1 MTITHLQVKQ
11 LYKELL
17 KYGCSL
23 KLTDK
28 NYYKSRIKQ
37 EFLDNRQLVKP
48 NEIQFF
54 YDVSLQSVYTL
65 VKYFKH
71 LDPIIITILIC
82 LNCTY
87 LDNLKY
93 SV

>member
-1 MTITHLQVKQ
+1 MTINHLQVKK

-37 EFLDNRQLVKP
+37 EFLDNKQLIKP
-48 NEIQFF
+48 EEIKFF
-54 YDVSLQSVYTL
+54 YDVSSN
-65 VKYFKH
+65 YF
-71 LDPIIITILIC
+71 
-82 LNCTY
+82 N
-87 LDNLKY
+87 
-93 SV
+93 S

>member
-37 EFLDNRQLVKP
+37 EFLDNKQLVKP
-48 NEIQFF
+48 SEIQFF
-54 YDVSLQSVYTL
+54 YDVSPQSLYT
-65 VKYFKH
+65 
-71 LDPIIITILIC
+71 
-82 LNCTY
+82 
-87 LDNLKY
+87 
-93 SV
+93 

>member
-1 MTITHLQVKQ
+1 MTITHLQVKK

-37 EFLDNRQLVKP
+37 EFLDNKQLVKP
-48 NEIQFF
+48 EEIKFF
-54 YDVSLQSVYTL
+54 YDVSP
-65 VKYFKH
+65 KYFY
-71 LDPIIITILIC
+71 C
-82 LNCTY
+82 
-87 LDNLKY
+87 
-93 SV
+93 

>member
-1 MTITHLQVKQ
+1 MTITRLQVKR

-37 EFLDNRQLVKP
+37 EFLDNKELVKP
-48 NEIQFF
+48 DEIQFF
-54 YDVSLQSVYTL
+54 YDVSSLY
-65 VKYFKH
+65 
-71 LDPIIITILIC
+71 
-82 LNCTY
+82 
-87 LDNLKY
+87 
-93 SV
+93 

>member
-1 MTITHLQVKQ
+1 MTISHLQIKQ

-37 EFLDNRQLVKP
+37 EFLDNKQLVKP
-48 NEIQFF
+48 EEIQFF
-54 YDVSLQSVYTL
+54 YDVSPYCYIIKKKLEYCKPS
-65 VKYFKH
+65 KH
-71 LDPIIITILIC
+71 RIQQ
-82 LNCTY
+82 
-87 LDNLKY
+87 
-93 SV
+93 

>member
-1 MTITHLQVKQ
+1 MTISHLQIKQ

-37 EFLDNRQLVKP
+37 EFLDNKQLVKP
-48 NEIQFF
+48 EEIQFF
-54 YDVSLQSVYTL
+54 YDVSSYC
-65 VKYFKH
+65 Y
-71 LDPIIITILIC
+71 II
-82 LNCTY
+82 
-87 LDNLKY
+87 
-93 SV
+93 

>member
-28 NYYKSRIKQ
+28 NYFKSRIKQ
-37 EFLDNRQLVKP
+37 EFLDNKQLVKP
-48 NEIQFF
+48 DEIQFF
-54 YDVSLQSVYTL
+54 YDVSPQHFSSQKCV
-65 VKYFKH
+65 
-71 LDPIIITILIC
+71 
-82 LNCTY
+82 
-87 LDNLKY
+87 
-93 SV
+93 

>member
-28 NYYKSRIKQ
+28 NYFKRRIKQ
-37 EFLDNRQLVKP
+37 EFLDNKQLIKP
-48 NEIQFF
+48 DEIQFF
-54 YDVSLQSVYTL
+54 YDKGQEL
-65 VKYFKH
+65 
-71 LDPIIITILIC
+71 
-82 LNCTY
+82 
-87 LDNLKY
+87 LKRK
-93 SV
+93 SIV